1 MTDKR
6 TPLDFDAIRAAAV
19 GNYVS
24 TIFPAAGIS
33 FSKPAHQHQ
42 ACPMCGGSDR
52 FRCDDKR
59 GEGTWICSQCGA
71 GNGFMLVQ
79 QYTGLDV
86 YETNK
91 LIAGAIGIDATSEV
105 TDEQRAQWQSQQ
117 VEREAAEK
125 AEKRQARIDAASRAQ
140 SIWDNA
146 KPAADDHPYLLR
158 KNVSAIGLRQ
168 DRYDNLVIPMH
179 YYSQS
184 NQQTTLVN
192 VQLLAPDSQDNQFDK
207 TPSALDEEKLFLKG
221 GLVTGAYF
229 TIGSATMFGGG
240 VILICEGYATGATVF
255 DAMSYSLPVIV
266 AFNANNLIPVAQSI
280 RAQYPDHRIII
291 CADNDSATAVKMRD
305 KDISEGKEPK
315 PLIEY
320 NAGIYKA
327 KQAAATVG
335 GEMVTP
341 SFDILDIDKDAA

>member
-33 FSKPAHQHQ
+33 FSKAAHQHQ
-42 ACPMCGGSDR
+42 SCPMCGGDDR

-91 LIAGAIGIDATSEV
+91 LISGAIGLDATSTV

-117 VEREAAEK
+117 VEREAVEK

-140 SIWDNA
+140 NIWDNS

-158 KNVSAIGLRQ
+158 KNVSAIGLSQ
-168 DRYDNLVIPMH
+168 DANDNLIIPM
-179 YYSQS
+179 YYH
-184 NQQTTLVN
+184 NADKQQITLVN
-192 VQLLAPDSQDNQFDK
+192 VQSIAPDS
-207 TPSALDEEKLFLKG
+207 EKLFLKG
-221 GLVTGAYF
+221 GLVSGAYF
-229 TIGSATMFGGG
+229 TIGSPAMFGGG

-291 CADNDSATAVKMRD
+291 CADDDSATAAKMRD
-305 KDISEGKEPK
+305 KDIADGKEPK
-315 PLIEY
+315 PLVEY
-320 NAGIYKA
+320 NAGIHKA
-327 KQAAATVG
+327 QQAAISIN
-335 GEMVTP
+335 GEIVTP

>member
-33 FSKPAHQHQ
+33 FSKAAHQHQ
-42 ACPMCGGSDR
+42 SCPMCGGDDR

-71 GNGFMLVQ
+71 GNGFMLVKDF
-79 QYTGLDV
+79 TGLDV

-91 LIAGAIGIDATSEV
+91 LIAGAIGLDATSEV
-105 TDEQRAQWQSQQ
+105 TDEQRTQWQSQQ

-140 SIWDNA
+140 SIWDNS

-158 KNVSAIGLRQ
+158 KNVNAIGLRLDTQ
-168 DRYDNLVIPMH
+168 DNLIIPMH
-179 YYSQS
+179 YYNVESK
-184 NQQTTLVN
+184 QTTLVN
-192 VQLLAPDSQDNQFDK
+192 VQTIAADS
-207 TPSALDEEKLFLKG
+207 EKLFLKG
-221 GLVTGAYF
+221 GLVSGAYF
-229 TIGSATMFGGG
+229 TIGSPAMFIAG

-266 AFNANNLIPVAQSI
+266 AFNAHNLIPVAQSI
-280 RAQYPDHRIII
+280 RAQYPDHRVII
-291 CADNDSATAVKMRD
+291 CADDDGATAIKMRD
-305 KDISEGKEPK
+305 KDIADGKEPK
-315 PLIEY
+315 PLVEY
-320 NAGIYKA
+320 NAGIHKA
-327 KQAAATVG
+327 QQAAISIN
-335 GEMVTP
+335 GEIVTP

>member
-33 FSKPAHQHQ
+33 FSKAAHQHQ
-42 ACPMCGGSDR
+42 SCPMCGGDDR

-79 QYTGLDV
+79 KYTDLDV
-86 YETNK
+86 YDTNK
-91 LIAGAIGIDATSEV
+91 LIAGAMGLDATSTV

-140 SIWDNA
+140 SIWNNS

-158 KNVSAIGLRQ
+158 KNVSAIGLSQ
-168 DRYDNLVIPMH
+168 DANDNLIIPM
-179 YYSQS
+179 YYH
-184 NQQTTLVN
+184 NTDKQQITLVN
-192 VQLLAPDSQDNQFDK
+192 VQTIAPDS
-207 TPSALDEEKLFLKG
+207 EKLFLKG
-221 GLVTGAYF
+221 GLVSGAYF
-229 TIGSATMFGGG
+229 TIGSPAMFGGG

-291 CADNDSATAVKMRD
+291 VADDDTATAIKMRD
-305 KDISEGKEPK
+305 KAIAEAKEPK

-320 NAGIYKA
+320 NTGIREA
-327 KQAAATVG
+327 RNAAIAIS
-335 GEMVTP
+335 GEMVVP
-341 SFDILDIDKDAA
+341 SFDLLDKDAA

>member
-33 FSKPAHQHQ
+33 FTKAAHQHQ

-59 GEGTWICSQCGA
+59 GEGSWICSQCGA
-71 GNGFMLVQ
+71 GNGFTLVKEF
-79 QYTGLDV
+79 TGLDA

-91 LIAGAIGIDATSEV
+91 LIAGAIGLDATSEV
-105 TDEQRAQWQSQQ
+105 TDEQRAQWQQQQ
-117 VEREAAEK
+117 VEREAVEK

-140 SIWDNA
+140 SIWGNA

-168 DRYDNLVIPMH
+168 DSNDHLIIPMH
-179 YYSQS
+179 YYNASTK
-184 NQQTTLVN
+184 QTTLVN
-192 VQLLAPDSQDNQFDK
+192 VQTIAPDS
-207 TPSALDEEKLFLKG
+207 EKLFLKG
-221 GLVTGAYF
+221 GLVSGAYF
-229 TIGSATMFGGG
+229 TIGSTAMFGGG
-240 VILICEGYATGATVF
+240 IILICEGYATGATIF
-255 DAMSYSLPVIV
+255 DAMSYSLPVVV
-266 AFNANNLIPVAQSI
+266 AFNAHNLISVANAI

-291 CADNDSATAVKMRD
+291 CADDDSATATKMRD
-305 KDISEGKEPK
+305 KDIAAGKQPK
-315 PLIEY
+315 PLLEY
-320 NAGIYKA
+320 NAGIRDA
-327 KQAAATVG
+327 RIAAAAVC
-335 GEMVTP
+335 GEVVVP
-341 SFDILDIDKDAA
+341 NFELLDSKDAA

>member
-6 TPLDFDAIRAAAV
+6 TPLDFDAIRGAAV

-24 TIFPAAGIS
+24 TIFPAAGIT

-42 ACPMCGGSDR
+42 SCPMCAGNDR

-91 LIAGAIGIDATSEV
+91 LIAGAIGLDTTSEV

-117 VEREAAEK
+117 VEREAVEK

-140 SIWDNA
+140 SIWNNA

-168 DRYDNLVIPMH
+168 DSSDNLIIPMH
-179 YYSQS
+179 YY
-184 NQQTTLVN
+184 NAAKQQTTLVN
-192 VQLLAPDSQDNQFDK
+192 VQTIAPDS
-207 TPSALDEEKLFLKG
+207 EKLFLKG
-221 GLVTGAYF
+221 GLVSGAYF
-229 TIGSATMFGGG
+229 TIGSASMFSGG

-266 AFNANNLIPVAQSI
+266 AFNAHNLIPVAKAI
-280 RAQYPDHRIII
+280 RAQYLDHRIII
-291 CADNDSATAVKMRD
+291 IADDDTATAIKLRD
-305 KDISEGKEPK
+305 KAIADGKEPK
-315 PLIEY
+315 SLVEY
-320 NAGIYKA
+320 NAGIREA
-327 KQAAATVG
+327 RNAAIAIG
-335 GEMVTP
+335 GELITP
-341 SFDILDIDKDAA
+341 VFETLDTDRDAA

>member
-33 FSKPAHQHQ
+33 FTKAAHQHQ

-91 LIAGAIGIDATSEV
+91 LIAGAIGLDATSEV

-168 DRYDNLVIPMH
+168 DSNDNLIIPMH
-179 YYSQS
+179 YYNSDK
-184 NQQTTLVN
+184 QQTTLVN
-192 VQLLAPDSQDNQFDK
+192 VQTIAPDS
-207 TPSALDEEKLFLKG
+207 EKLFLKG
-221 GLVTGAYF
+221 GLVSGAYF
-229 TIGSATMFGGG
+229 TIGSASMFSGG

-266 AFNANNLIPVAQSI
+266 AFNAHNLIPVAKAI

-291 CADNDSATAVKMRD
+291 IADDDTATAIKLRD
-305 KDISEGKEPK
+305 KAIADGKEPK
-315 PLIEY
+315 SLVEY
-320 NAGIYKA
+320 NAGIREA
-327 KQAAATVG
+327 RNAAIAIG
-335 GEMVTP
+335 GELITP
-341 SFDILDIDKDAA
+341 VFETLDTDRDAA

>member
-24 TIFPAAGIS
+24 TIFPAASIS
-33 FSKPAHQHQ
+33 FTKAAHQHQ

-71 GNGFMLVQ
+71 GNGFTLVQ

-91 LIAGAIGIDATSEV
+91 LIAGAIGIDANSEV

-125 AEKRQARIDAASRAQ
+125 AEKRQSRIDAAARAT

-146 KPAADDHPYLLR
+146 KPATNDHPYLLR
-158 KNVSAIGLRQ
+158 KNIASINLRQ
-168 DRYDNLVIPMH
+168 DANDNLVIPMN
-179 YYSQS
+179 YY
-184 NQQTTLVN
+184 NKDTKVVTLVN
-192 VQLLAPDSQDNQFDK
+192 IQTIAPDS
-207 TPSALDEEKLFLKG
+207 EKLFLKG
-221 GLVTGAYF
+221 GLVNGAYHL
-229 TIGSATMFGGG
+229 IGNTTMFGGG
-240 VILICEGYATGATVF
+240 IVLICEGYATGATIF

>member
-6 TPLDFDAIRAAAV
+6 TPLDFDAIRGAAV

-24 TIFPAAGIS
+24 TIFPAAGIT

-42 ACPMCGGSDR
+42 SCPMCAGNDR

-79 QYTGLDV
+79 QYTGL
-86 YETNK
+86 
-91 LIAGAIGIDATSEV
+91 AGAIGLDTTSEV

-117 VEREAAEK
+117 VEREAVEK

-140 SIWDNA
+140 SIWNNA

-168 DRYDNLVIPMH
+168 DSSDNLIIPMH
-179 YYSQS
+179 YY
-184 NQQTTLVN
+184 NAAKQQTTLVN
-192 VQLLAPDSQDNQFDK
+192 VQTIAPDS
-207 TPSALDEEKLFLKG
+207 EKLFLKG
-221 GLVTGAYF
+221 GLVSGAYF
-229 TIGSATMFGGG
+229 TIGSASMFSGG

-266 AFNANNLIPVAQSI
+266 AFNAHNLIPVAKAI
-280 RAQYPDHRIII
+280 RAQYLDHRIII
-291 CADNDSATAVKMRD
+291 IADDDTATAIKLRD
-305 KDISEGKEPK
+305 KAIADGKEPK
-315 PLIEY
+315 SLVEY
-320 NAGIYKA
+320 NAGIREA
-327 KQAAATVG
+327 RNAAIAIG
-335 GEMVTP
+335 GELITP
-341 SFDILDIDKDAA
+341 VFETLDTDRDAA

>member
-33 FSKPAHQHQ
+33 FTKAAHQHQ

-71 GNGFMLVQ
+71 GNGFTLVQ

-91 LIAGAIGIDATSEV
+91 LIAGAIGIDANSEV

-125 AEKRQARIDAASRAQ
+125 AEKRQSRIDAAARAT

-146 KPAADDHPYLLR
+146 KPATNDHPYLLR
-158 KNVSAIGLRQ
+158 KNIASINLRQ
-168 DRYDNLVIPMH
+168 DANDNLVIPMN
-179 YYSQS
+179 YY
-184 NQQTTLVN
+184 NKDTKVVTLVN
-192 VQLLAPDSQDNQFDK
+192 IQTIAPDS
-207 TPSALDEEKLFLKG
+207 EKLFLKG
-221 GLVTGAYF
+221 GLVNGAYHL
-229 TIGSATMFGGG
+229 IGNTTMFGGG
-240 VILICEGYATGATVF
+240 IVLICEGYATGATIF

>member
-6 TPLDFDAIRAAAV
+6 TPLDFDAIRGAAV

-24 TIFPAAGIS
+24 TIFPAAGIT

-42 ACPMCGGSDR
+42 SCPMCAGNDR

-91 LIAGAIGIDATSEV
+91 LIAGAIGLDTTSEV

-117 VEREAAEK
+117 VEREAVEK

-140 SIWDNA
+140 SIWSNA

-168 DRYDNLVIPMH
+168 DSSDNLIIPMH
-179 YYSQS
+179 YY
-184 NQQTTLVN
+184 NAAKQQTTLVN
-192 VQLLAPDSQDNQFDK
+192 VQTIAPDS
-207 TPSALDEEKLFLKG
+207 EKLFLKG
-221 GLVTGAYF
+221 GLVSGAYF
-229 TIGSATMFGGG
+229 TIGSASMFSGG

-266 AFNANNLIPVAQSI
+266 AFNAHNLIPVAKAI
-280 RAQYPDHRIII
+280 RAQYLDHRIII
-291 CADNDSATAVKMRD
+291 IADDDTATAIKLRD
-305 KDISEGKEPK
+305 KAIADGKEPK
-315 PLIEY
+315 SLVEY
-320 NAGIYKA
+320 NAGIREA
-327 KQAAATVG
+327 RNAAIAIG
-335 GEMVTP
+335 GELITP
-341 SFDILDIDKDAA
+341 VFETLDTDRDAA

>member
-6 TPLDFDAIRAAAV
+6 TPLDFEAIRAAAV

-33 FSKPAHQHQ
+33 FSKAAHQHQ
-42 ACPMCGGSDR
+42 SCPMCVGDDR

-71 GNGFMLVQ
+71 GNGFMLVKDF
-79 QYTGLDV
+79 TGLDV

-91 LIAGAIGIDATSEV
+91 LIAGAIGLDATSTV

-117 VEREAAEK
+117 VEREAVEK

-140 SIWDNA
+140 SIWDNS

-158 KNVSAIGLRQ
+158 KNVSAIGLSQ
-168 DRYDNLVIPMH
+168 DANDNLIIPM
-179 YYSQS
+179 YYH
-184 NQQTTLVN
+184 NTDKQQITLVN
-192 VQLLAPDSQDNQFDK
+192 VQTIAPDS
-207 TPSALDEEKLFLKG
+207 EKLFLKG
-221 GLVTGAYF
+221 GLVSGAYF
-229 TIGSATMFGGG
+229 TIGSPAMFSAGI
-240 VILICEGYATGATVF
+240 ILICEGYATGATVF

-291 CADNDSATAVKMRD
+291 VADDDTATAIKMRD
-305 KDISEGKEPK
+305 KAIAEGKEPK
-315 PLIEY
+315 SLIEY
-320 NAGIYKA
+320 NTGIREA
-327 KQAAATVG
+327 RNAAIAIS
-335 GEMVTP
+335 GEMVVP
-341 SFDILDIDKDAA
+341 SFDLLDKDAA

>member
-6 TPLDFDAIRAAAV
+6 TLLDFDAIRAAAV

-24 TIFPAAGIS
+24 TIFPVAGIS
-33 FSKPAHQHQ
+33 FTKPAHQHQ
-42 ACPMCGGSDR
+42 SCPMCGGSNR

-86 YETNK
+86 YDTNK
-91 LIAGAIGIDATSEV
+91 LIAEAIGLNATSTV

-117 VEREAAEK
+117 VEREAVEK

-140 SIWDNA
+140 SIWDNS

-158 KNVSAIGLRQ
+158 KNVSAIGLSK
-168 DRYDNLVIPMH
+168 DANDNLIIPM
-179 YYSQS
+179 YYH
-184 NQQTTLVN
+184 NADKQQITLVN
-192 VQLLAPDSQDNQFDK
+192 VQTIAPDS
-207 TPSALDEEKLFLKG
+207 EKLFLKG
-221 GLVTGAYF
+221 GLVSGAYF
-229 TIGSATMFGGG
+229 TIGSPAMFSGG

-280 RAQYPDHRIII
+280 RTQYPDHRIII
-291 CADNDSATAVKMRD
+291 VADDDTATAIKMRD
-305 KDISEGKEPK
+305 KAIAEGKEPK

-320 NAGIYKA
+320 NTGIREA
-327 KQAAATVG
+327 RNAAIAIS
-335 GEMVTP
+335 GEMVVP
-341 SFDILDIDKDAA
+341 SFDLLDKDAA

>member
-6 TPLDFDAIRAAAV
+6 TPLDFDAIRGAAV

-24 TIFPAAGIS
+24 TIFPAAGIT

-42 ACPMCGGSDR
+42 SCPMCSGTDR

-91 LIAGAIGIDATSEV
+91 LIAGAVGLDATSTI

-117 VEREAAEK
+117 VEREATEK
-125 AEKRQARIDAASRAQ
+125 AEKRQARLDAAKRAQ

-158 KNVSAIGLRQ
+158 KNVSAIGLSQ
-168 DRYDNLVIPMH
+168 DSSDNLIIPMH
-179 YYSQS
+179 YY
-184 NQQTTLVN
+184 NAAKQQTTLVN
-192 VQLLAPDSQDNQFDK
+192 VQTIAPDS
-207 TPSALDEEKLFLKG
+207 EKLFLKG
-221 GLVTGAYF
+221 GLVSGAYF
-229 TIGSATMFGGG
+229 TIGSASMFSGG

-266 AFNANNLIPVAQSI
+266 AFNAHNLIPVAKAI

-291 CADNDSATAVKMRD
+291 IADDDTATAIKLRD
-305 KDISEGKEPK
+305 KAIADGKEPK
-315 PLIEY
+315 SLVEY
-320 NAGIYKA
+320 NAGIREA
-327 KQAAATVG
+327 RNAAIAIG
-335 GEMVTP
+335 GELITP
-341 SFDILDIDKDAA
+341 VFETLDTDRDAA

>member
-6 TPLDFDAIRAAAV
+6 TPLDFEAIRAAAV

-42 ACPMCGGSDR
+42 ACPMCGGSNR

-91 LIAGAIGIDATSEV
+91 LIAGAIGLDATSEV
-105 TDEQRAQWQSQQ
+105 TDDQRAQWQSQQ
-117 VEREAAEK
+117 VEREAVEK

-140 SIWDNA
+140 SIWDNS

-168 DRYDNLVIPMH
+168 DANDNLIIPMH
-179 YYSQS
+179 YYNGETKQS
-184 NQQTTLVN
+184 TLVN
-192 VQLLAPDSQDNQFDK
+192 VQTIAPDS
-207 TPSALDEEKLFLKG
+207 EKLFLKG
-221 GLVTGAYF
+221 GLVSGAYF
-229 TIGSATMFGGG
+229 TIGSPAMFSAG

-266 AFNANNLIPVAQSI
+266 AFNAHNLIPVAQSI

-291 CADNDSATAVKMRD
+291 VADDDTATAIKMRD
-305 KDISEGKEPK
+305 KAIAEGKEPK

-320 NAGIYKA
+320 NTGIREA
-327 KQAAATVG
+327 RNAAITIS
-335 GEMVTP
+335 GEMVVP

>member
-6 TPLDFDAIRAAAV
+6 IPLNFDAISNAAV
-19 GNYVS
+19 GKYVN
-24 TIFPAAGIS
+24 TIFHAAGIS
-33 FSKPAHQHQ
+33 FSQPAHQHQ

-91 LIAGAIGIDATSEV
+91 LIAGAIGLDATSEV

-140 SIWDNA
+140 STWGNA

-168 DRYDNLVIPMH
+168 DSSDNLIIPM
-179 YYSQS
+179 YYYNADSK
-184 NQQTTLVN
+184 NTTLAN
-192 VQLLAPDSQDNQFDK
+192 VQIIAPDS
-207 TPSALDEEKLFLKG
+207 EKLFLKG
-221 GLVTGAYF
+221 GLVSGAYF
-229 TIGSATMFGGG
+229 TIGSPAMFIAG

-255 DAMSYSLPVIV
+255 DAISYSLPVIV

-291 CADNDSATAVKMRD
+291 VADDDTATAIKMRD
-305 KDISEGKEPK
+305 KAIAEGKEPK

-320 NAGIYKA
+320 NTGIREA
-327 KQAAATVG
+327 RNAAIAIS
-335 GEMVTP
+335 GEMVVP
-341 SFDILDIDKDAA
+341 SFDLLDKDVA

>member
-6 TPLDFDAIRAAAV
+6 TPLDFEAIRAAAV

-33 FSKPAHQHQ
+33 FSKAAHQHQ
-42 ACPMCGGSDR
+42 SCPMCGGDDR

-71 GNGFMLVQ
+71 GNGFMLVKDF
-79 QYTGLDV
+79 TGLDV

-91 LIAGAIGIDATSEV
+91 LIAGAIGLDATSTV

-117 VEREAAEK
+117 VEREAVEK

-140 SIWDNA
+140 SIWDNS

-158 KNVSAIGLRQ
+158 KNVSAIGLSQ
-168 DRYDNLVIPMH
+168 DANDNLIIPM
-179 YYSQS
+179 YYH
-184 NQQTTLVN
+184 NTDKQQITLVN
-192 VQLLAPDSQDNQFDK
+192 VQTIAPDS
-207 TPSALDEEKLFLKG
+207 EKLFLKG
-221 GLVTGAYF
+221 GLVSGAYF
-229 TIGSATMFGGG
+229 TIGSPAMFSAGI
-240 VILICEGYATGATVF
+240 ILICEGYATGATVF

-291 CADNDSATAVKMRD
+291 VADDDTATAIKMRD
-305 KDISEGKEPK
+305 KAIAEGKEPK

-320 NAGIYKA
+320 NTGIREA
-327 KQAAATVG
+327 RNAAIAIS
-335 GEMVTP
+335 GEMVVP
-341 SFDILDIDKDAA
+341 SFDLLDKDAA

>member
-1 MTDKR
+1 MTNKR
-6 TPLDFDAIRAAAV
+6 PPLNFDSIANAAV
-19 GNYVS
+19 GNWV
-24 TIFPAAGIS
+24 THVFPAAGIS
-33 FSKPAHQHQ
+33 FNQPAHQHQ
-42 ACPMCGGSDR
+42 ACPMCGGNDR

-91 LIAGAIGIDATSEV
+91 LIAGAIGLDATSEV
-105 TDEQRAQWQSQQ
+105 TDEQRAEWQSQQ
-117 VEREAAEK
+117 VKREAVEK

-140 SIWDNA
+140 SIWNNA

-168 DRYDNLVIPMH
+168 DSSDNLIIPMH
-179 YYSQS
+179 YYNPNKQQS
-184 NQQTTLVN
+184 TLVN
-192 VQLLAPDSQDNQFDK
+192 VQTIAPDS
-207 TPSALDEEKLFLKG
+207 EKLFLKG
-221 GLVTGAYF
+221 GLVSGAYF
-229 TIGSATMFGGG
+229 TIGSASMFSGG

-266 AFNANNLIPVAQSI
+266 AFNAHNLIPVAKAI

-291 CADNDSATAVKMRD
+291 IADDDTATAIKLRD
-305 KDISEGKEPK
+305 KAIADGKEPK
-315 PLIEY
+315 SLVEY
-320 NAGIYKA
+320 NAGIREA
-327 KQAAATVG
+327 RNAAIAIG
-335 GEMVTP
+335 GELITP
-341 SFDILDIDKDAA
+341 VFETLDTDRDAA

>member
-6 TPLDFDAIRAAAV
+6 TPLDFEAIRAAAV

-24 TIFPAAGIS
+24 IIFPAAGIS

-42 ACPMCGGSDR
+42 ACPMCGGSNR

-71 GNGFMLVQ
+71 GNGFMLVE

-91 LIAGAIGIDATSEV
+91 LIAGAIGLDATSEV
-105 TDEQRAQWQSQQ
+105 ADEQRTQWQSQQ
-117 VEREAAEK
+117 VAREAVEK
-125 AEKRQARIDAASRAQ
+125 SEKRQARIDAASRAQ
-140 SIWDNA
+140 SIWDNS

-158 KNVSAIGLRQ
+158 KNVSAIGLSK
-168 DRYDNLVIPMH
+168 DANDNLIIPM
-179 YYSQS
+179 YYH
-184 NQQTTLVN
+184 NADKQQITLVN
-192 VQLLAPDSQDNQFDK
+192 VQTIAPDS
-207 TPSALDEEKLFLKG
+207 EKLFLKG
-221 GLVTGAYF
+221 GLVSGAYF
-229 TIGSATMFGGG
+229 TIGSPAMFGGG
-240 VILICEGYATGATVF
+240 IILICEGYATGATVF

-280 RAQYPDHRIII
+280 RTQYPDHRIII
-291 CADNDSATAVKMRD
+291 VADDDTATAINMRD
-305 KDISEGKEPK
+305 KAIAEGKEPK

-320 NAGIYKA
+320 NTGIREA
-327 KQAAATVG
+327 RNAAIAIS
-335 GEMVTP
+335 GEMVVP
-341 SFDILDIDKDAA
+341 SFDLLDKDVA

>member
-6 TPLDFDAIRAAAV
+6 TPLDFDAIRAAAI

-33 FSKPAHQHQ
+33 FTKAAHQHQ
-42 ACPMCGGSDR
+42 ACPMCGGSNR

-91 LIAGAIGIDATSEV
+91 LIAGAIGLDTTSEV

-117 VEREAAEK
+117 VEREAVEK

-140 SIWDNA
+140 SIWGNA

-158 KNVSAIGLRQ
+158 KNVSAIGLSQ
-168 DRYDNLVIPMH
+168 DSSDNLIIPM
-179 YYSQS
+179 YYYNADSK
-184 NQQTTLVN
+184 NTTLAN
-192 VQLLAPDSQDNQFDK
+192 VQTIAPDS
-207 TPSALDEEKLFLKG
+207 EKLFLKG

-229 TIGSATMFGGG
+229 TIGSAAMFGGG

-291 CADNDSATAVKMRD
+291 CADDDSATAVKMRD

-315 PLIEY
+315 LLIEY
-320 NAGIYKA
+320 NAGLYKA
-327 KQAAATVG
+327 KQAAVTVG

>member
-6 TPLDFDAIRAAAV
+6 TPLDFDAIRAAAI

-33 FSKPAHQHQ
+33 FTKPAHQHQ
-42 ACPMCGGSDR
+42 ACPMCGGSNR

-91 LIAGAIGIDATSEV
+91 LIAGTIGLDATSEV

-125 AEKRQARIDAASRAQ
+125 AEKRQARIDAAARAT

-146 KPAADDHPYLLR
+146 KPATNDHPYLLR
-158 KNVSAIGLRQ
+158 KNIASINLRQ
-168 DRYDNLVIPMH
+168 DANDNLVIPMN
-179 YYSQS
+179 YY
-184 NQQTTLVN
+184 NKDTKVVTLVN
-192 VQLLAPDSQDNQFDK
+192 IQTIAPDS
-207 TPSALDEEKLFLKG
+207 EKLFLKG
-221 GLVTGAYF
+221 GLVSGAYHL
-229 TIGSATMFGGG
+229 IGNTTMFGGG
-240 VILICEGYATGATVF
+240 IVLICEGYATGATIF
-255 DAMSYSLPVIV
+255 DAMSYSLPVVV
-266 AFNANNLIPVAQSI
+266 AFNAHNLIPVAKAI

-291 CADNDSATAVKMRD
+291 CADDDSATALKMRD
-305 KDISEGKEPK
+305 KDIVGGKEPK
-315 PLIEY
+315 PLVEY
-320 NAGIYKA
+320 NAGIRDGKL
-327 KQAAATVG
+327 AAIAVN
-335 GEMVTP
+335 GELVIP
-341 SFDILDIDKDAA
+341 SFDVVDIDKDAA

>member
-6 TPLDFDAIRAAAV
+6 TPLDFEAIRAVAV

-33 FSKPAHQHQ
+33 FSKAAHQHQ
-42 ACPMCGGSDR
+42 SCPMCGGEDR

-71 GNGFMLVQ
+71 GNGFMLVKDF
-79 QYTGLDV
+79 TGLDV

-91 LIAGAIGIDATSEV
+91 LIAGAIGLDATSTV

-117 VEREAAEK
+117 VEREATEK

-140 SIWDNA
+140 SIWNNS

-158 KNVSAIGLRQ
+158 KNVSAIGLSQ
-168 DRYDNLVIPMH
+168 DANDNLIIPM
-179 YYSQS
+179 YYH
-184 NQQTTLVN
+184 NTDKQQITLVN
-192 VQLLAPDSQDNQFDK
+192 VQTIAPDS
-207 TPSALDEEKLFLKG
+207 EKLFLKG
-221 GLVTGAYF
+221 GLVSGAYF
-229 TIGSATMFGGG
+229 TIGSPAMFGGG

-291 CADNDSATAVKMRD
+291 VADDDTATAIKMRD
-305 KDISEGKEPK
+305 KAIAEGKEPK

-320 NAGIYKA
+320 NTGIREA
-327 KQAAATVG
+327 RNAAIAIS
-335 GEMVTP
+335 GEMVVP
-341 SFDILDIDKDAA
+341 SFDLLDKDAA

>member
-6 TPLDFDAIRAAAV
+6 TPLDFEAIRAAAV

-24 TIFPAAGIS
+24 TIFPAAGIT

-42 ACPMCGGSDR
+42 SCPMCAGNDR

-91 LIAGAIGIDATSEV
+91 LIAGAIGLDATSEV

-117 VEREAAEK
+117 VEREAVEK

-140 SIWDNA
+140 SIWNNA

-168 DRYDNLVIPMH
+168 DSSDNLIIPMH
-179 YYSQS
+179 YYNSDK
-184 NQQTTLVN
+184 QQTTLVN
-192 VQLLAPDSQDNQFDK
+192 VQTIAPDS
-207 TPSALDEEKLFLKG
+207 EKLFLKG
-221 GLVTGAYF
+221 GLVSSAYF
-229 TIGSATMFGGG
+229 TIGSASMFSGG

-266 AFNANNLIPVAQSI
+266 AFNAHNLIPVAKAI

-291 CADNDSATAVKMRD
+291 IADDDTATAIKLRD
-305 KDISEGKEPK
+305 KAIADGKEPK
-315 PLIEY
+315 SLVEY
-320 NAGIYKA
+320 NAGIREA
-327 KQAAATVG
+327 RNAAIAIG
-335 GEMVTP
+335 GELITP
-341 SFDILDIDKDAA
+341 VFETLDTDRDAA